1 MCNSLPPRAPATAEL
16 EHTMTALT
24 YAPLCGLEQRLL
36 DHFYRQQG
44 SRMRSAAGGALWVA
58 RAGAIV
64 AGMSLSPV
72 GHGQWLTGLLVDPQ
86 WRGRG
91 IAGQLIEASLA
102 TASGPVWLF
111 CHPELLPFYQR
122 LGFGPAHDLPEALS
136 MRLARYQ
143 RSKNLVALGR
153 DQSSPMSSPG
163 NNTSV

>member
-1 MCNSLPPRAPATAEL
+1 
-16 EHTMTALT
+16 MTALT
-24 YAPLCGLEQRLL
+24 YSSLSALEQRLL

-58 RAGAIV
+58 RADAIV

-72 GHGQWLTGLLVDPQ
+72 AHGLWLTGLLVAPQ

-143 RSKNLVALGR
+143 RSKSLIALAR
-153 DQSSPMSSPG
+153 DQSSPASSPG